1 MFNPQV
7 KFQSVLDLLSGEK
20 SLEEICQERNIEEEL
35 LTQWQYELVTH
46 GASIFAT
53 DKAPKELTGL
63 SVYPG
68 GTLML
73 DESLRIVYTSPKFG
87 ELFDCTP
94 ADVIGQHLE
103 DIFSPKDRKGS
114 LSFHNKLARY
124 EQGFLDIV
132 ITLNINQR
140 EFLARLRM
148 MQQQKL
154 WIVIFENILAES
166 DDLFRQFH
174 LGRER
179 WTSIVRNS
187 SEGIAMLDVAG
198 RIVEFNS
205 RFLEIMQFRSSH
217 EVLLNEDA
225 ILNKNI
231 FDLMSHQAVGDLRTA
246 FENAQTTKRFKFEQ
260 EILHRHYNL
269 KIELTPIYLPVQG
282 FAGCSLVIKDITAQK
297 QLEDTIAE
305 LDAYAHTVAHDLKNP
320 LGVISGYADFIE
332 LKFGSDLAPGV
343 QGRLQKIIQTSRKMA
358 EIVDE
363 LLLLASVRNQADVEL
378 TALNM
383 GKIIQSALERF
394 GNTIAQANAQ
404 IIIPDNWLTVY
415 GYAPWVE
422 EIWVNYIS
430 NALKYGGTPPV
441 LEFGFG
447 EQDSEVRFWLKDNG
461 NAMSDAELANLFTE
475 FTRLDRH
482 TSSEGH
488 GLGLSIVQRIA
499 HKLGGSAGAEST
511 AEEGSLFYFTL
522 PYAP

>member
-1 MFNPQV
+1 MRLIFGNMET
-7 KFQSVLDLLSGEK
+7 S
-20 SLEEICQERNIEEEL
+20 EIIE
-35 LTQWQYELVTH
+35 
-46 GASIFAT
+46 
-53 DKAPKELTGL
+53 
-63 SVYPG
+63 
-68 GTLML
+68 
-73 DESLRIVYTSPKFG
+73 
-87 ELFDCTP
+87 
-94 ADVIGQHLE
+94 
-103 DIFSPKDRKGS
+103 
-114 LSFHNKLARY
+114 
-124 EQGFLDIV
+124 
-132 ITLNINQR
+132 
-140 EFLARLRM
+140 
-148 MQQQKL
+148 
-154 WIVIFENILAES
+154 
-166 DDLFRQFH
+166 
-174 LGRER
+174 
-179 WTSIVRNS
+179 
-187 SEGIAMLDVAG
+187 
-198 RIVEFNS
+198 
-205 RFLEIMQFRSSH
+205 FRSSH

-231 FDLMSHQAVGDLRTA
+231 FDLMSHQAVDDLRTA

-320 LGVISGYADFIE
+320 LGVICGYADFIE
-332 LKFGSDLAPGV
+332 LKFGSDLAPNV
-343 QGRLQKIIQTSRKMA
+343 QKRLQKISQTSRKMA
-358 EIVDE
+358 EIVDV

-394 GNTIAQANAQ
+394 GNSLAQAKAQ
-404 IIIPDNWLTVY
+404 IIMPDNWLTVC

-441 LEFGFG
+441 LEFGFD

-461 NAMSDAELANLFTE
+461 NGISDAELANLFTE
-475 FTRLDRH
+475 FTRLGRH

-499 HKLGGSAGAEST
+499 HKLGGSVGAEST